1 MYLLFA
7 VSPLNNDDKSLNPN
21 TFDFPLPDMDVFSD
35 LNALDDA
42 ALQRII
48 QANYE
53 DSVYDYETSYVDP
66 SNVDAPENDVVM
78 FEDMHN
84 CTETFWNVSLVPR
97 ALRKNPTYVLVSK
110 HCLHILLIQSFA
122 LWVCWNRKLY
132 SVGGHQITFSDDVIT
147 YLICVKG

>member
-7 VSPLNNDDKSLNPN
+7 VSPLNNDDKSLNAN
-21 TFDFPLPDMDVFSD
+21 TFDFPMPDMDVFSD

-110 HCLHILLIQSFA
+110 HCLHILLIQSAFA
-122 LWVCWNRKLY
+122 LWA
-132 SVGGHQITFSDDVIT
+132 
-147 YLICVKG
+147 

>member
-110 HCLHILLIQSFA
+110 HCLHILLIQSAFA
-122 LWVCWNRKLY
+122 LWA
-132 SVGGHQITFSDDVIT
+132 
-147 YLICVKG
+147 